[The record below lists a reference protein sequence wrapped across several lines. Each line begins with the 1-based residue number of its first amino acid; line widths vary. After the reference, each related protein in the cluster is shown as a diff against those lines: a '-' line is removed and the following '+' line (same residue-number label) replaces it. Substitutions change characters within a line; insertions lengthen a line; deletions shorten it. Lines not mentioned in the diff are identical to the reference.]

1 MEVITIETKAYQ
13 DLIKEIYS
21 LKEAVLSQKQ
31 TSFASQQKIYSN
43 NELAAYLKVTPRYL
57 LNIRNKGY
65 IGYTRNGRAIIY
77 TQAQVDEYLANN
89 VVKPFGQR
97 R

>member
-21 LKEAVLSQKQ
+21 LREAMLSQKQ
-31 TSFASQQKIYSN
+31 TSFASQWKIYTN

-57 LNIRNKGY
+57 LNIRNEGY
-65 IGYTRNGRAIIY
+65 IGYNLNGRSIIY

-89 VVKPFGQR
+89 EVKPFR
-97 R
+97 RRL